1 MALGRIWEV
10 DASDALTAREK
21 GLLPNE
27 HPVQEMAVEVGLYHE
42 FVLLC

>member
-1 MALGRIWEV
+1 MNLGRIWVV

-27 HPVQEMAVEVGLYHE
+27 HPVQRISVEVGLPHK